1 MGSELQLLPDFEVTA
16 AALPKK
22 RNHWTEQLQK
32 RKVGLI
38 GHLAAAM
45 HSFIDSACWLLRPVA
60 HLLTCLRSAPLH
72 SNHNRDI
79 DSGGQLL

>member
-1 MGSELQLLPDFEVTA
+1 MSYSCYLTGRSQQPLFPRSATTGQ
-16 AALPKK
+16 K
-22 RNHWTEQLQK
+22 QLQK

-45 HSFIDSACWLLRPVA
+45 QSFIDSACWLLRPVA
-60 HLLTCLRSAPLH
+60 HLLTCLHFAPLH

-79 DSGGQLL
+79 NSGGQLL